1 MPAKGS
7 RGPWVFPLALTV
19 IGILLLLNNFLLLGD
34 FNVTA
39 LWPLLLVVLGAIIL
53 LRGDFAPSTEGRT
66 FGITRGSVE
75 LATLEISSGEI
86 DVMIRALQQEGRLI
100 AGQFASNARPA
111 LRVNETHTCLKMD
124 RASTPWLSFADWEMG
139 LAHDLPWQ
147 ILVSTHLGQVNVDLS
162 NLIIQEV
169 GIGTGIGDIRLVA
182 PAESLGEIKVRSTL
196 GNIHIIT
203 PVGYRTRIT
212 VQTSQLFRVHADE
225 RRYAEI
231 EPGVFEAY
239 DAEENA
245 PMVEIVIGGTFG
257 DAYLT

>member
-7 RGPWVFPLALTV
+7 HGPWIFPLALTI
-19 IGILLLLNNFLLLGD
+19 IGVLLLLNNFLLLGD

-39 LWPLLLVVLGAIIL
+39 LWPLLLVVIGVIIL
-53 LRGDFAPSTEGRT
+53 LRGDFAPSTDGRT

-75 LATLEISSGEI
+75 QGTIEISSGEI

-100 AGQFASNARPA
+100 AGQFSSNARPA
-111 LRVNETHTCLKMD
+111 LRVNETHTYLKMD

-139 LAHDLPWQ
+139 LARDLPWQ
-147 ILVSTHLGQVNVDLS
+147 ILVSTHLGQVNLDLS

-169 GIGTGIGDIRLVA
+169 EIGTGIGDVRLVA
-182 PAESLGEIKVRSTL
+182 PIEALGEIRVRSTL

-212 VQTSQLFRVHADE
+212 AQPGRLFKLHADE
-225 RRYAEI
+225 RRYEEI
-231 EPGVFEAY
+231 EPGVFGTY

-245 PMVEIVIGGTFG
+245 PMVGIVIGGTFG